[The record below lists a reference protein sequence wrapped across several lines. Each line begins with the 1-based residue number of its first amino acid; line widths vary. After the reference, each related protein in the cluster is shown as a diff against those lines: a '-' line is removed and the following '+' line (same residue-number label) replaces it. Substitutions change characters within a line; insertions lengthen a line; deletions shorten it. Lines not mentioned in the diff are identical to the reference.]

1 MRLID
6 SDALV
11 NPLKLQADSFR
22 RIGEW
27 VRADALDD
35 RIVEIGEQPTVDAEP
50 VVRCRECKHK
60 KLDGPS
66 ICKSIV
72 NEFYCD
78 EKLGWRYQYEG
89 EPDILDWFCADG
101 ERADAPK
108 CGPDYCEIGGD
119 DDAR

>member
-35 RIVEIGEQPTVDAEP
+35 CIVEIGEQPTVDAEP
-50 VVRCRECKHK
+50 VVHGRWIEVGDFIWKCSVCGAEDCYAYIWGEVKRQDD
-60 KLDGPS
+60 L
-66 ICKSIV
+66 
-72 NEFYCD
+72 YC
-78 EKLGWRYQYEG
+78 
-89 EPDILDWFCADG
+89 
-101 ERADAPK
+101 PK
-108 CGPDYCEIGGD
+108 CGAKMDGGD
-119 DDAR
+119 NDV

>member
-35 RIVEIGEQPTVDAEP
+35 CIVEIGEQPTVDAEP
-50 VVRCRECKHK
+50 VVRCKQCGQWDDSSEGRYVGGWC
-60 KLDGPS
+60 
-66 ICKSIV
+66 
-72 NEFYCD
+72 FCD
-78 EKLGWRYQYEG
+78 RLQMSTS
-89 EPDILDWFCADG
+89 PDWFCADG
-101 ERADAPK
+101 ERADAPT

-119 DDAR
+119 TK

>member
-35 RIVEIGEQPTVDAEP
+35 CIVEIGEQPTVDAAP
-50 VVRCRECKHK
+50 VVHARW
-60 KLDGPS
+60 
-66 ICKSIV
+66 I
-72 NEFYCD
+72 
-78 EKLGWRYQYEG
+78 QYE
-89 EPDILDWFCADG
+89 PDLHGTKPLECGACHYLFARLYPRDFCPHCGAKMDG
-101 ERADAPK
+101 
-108 CGPDYCEIGGD
+108 GGD
-119 DDAR
+119 DE

>member
-6 SDALV
+6 
-11 NPLKLQADSFR
+11 
-22 RIGEW
+22 
-27 VRADALDD
+27 ADALKNDLTRFYD
-35 RIVEIGEQPTVDAEP
+35 NVVTAKQLIDEQPTVNVAP
-50 VVRCRECKHK
+50 VVRCRDCKHK

-66 ICKSIV
+66 TCKSII

-101 ERADAPK
+101 ERADSPT
-108 CGPDYCEIGGD
+108 CGPDYCEI
-119 DDAR
+119 